1 MKHISKE
8 FKDWLGSTTEL
19 HYSLGTQ
26 FTELP
31 RWIHTAHKQFV
42 SETGLEARVSHG
54 KYLYRAL
61 SVGQGYIEPWQY
73 MEDGGRKDND
83 NIRETAH
90 EWASNTLNGQII
102 LDTGYRR
109 FKYGFRRV
117 NKLPADVR
125 DEKIKQYL
133 TGWSWQL
140 PEARCSV

>member
-1 MKHISKE
+1 M
-8 FKDWLGSTTEL
+8 
-19 HYSLGTQ
+19 
-26 FTELP
+26 P
-31 RWIHTAHKQFV
+31 RWFKFWAKYGFAHAIV
-42 SETGLEARVSHG
+42 PEEEYV
-54 KYLYRAL
+54 
-61 SVGQGYIEPWQY
+61 Y